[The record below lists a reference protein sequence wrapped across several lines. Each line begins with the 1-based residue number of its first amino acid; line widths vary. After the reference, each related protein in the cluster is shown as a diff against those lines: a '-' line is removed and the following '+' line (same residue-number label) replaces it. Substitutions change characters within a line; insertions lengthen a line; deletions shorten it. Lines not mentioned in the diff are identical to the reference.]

1 MRIFNEDKTVQMY
14 LDEDRVEDG
23 DFIDIPDNLIC
34 DLSKGKLVSDTL
46 IEHIPEQ
53 QEIQE
58 QWHYRTIKEYPNG
71 GKDVE
76 KVIDV
81 VGQPYIAEH
90 DEVEDILVYK
100 PYSEQELK
108 KLEDEKKL
116 SELINWFDNYF
127 DKQLNQSL
135 WQDDFTVSHDD
146 YFNKDYA
153 NIDKLKAQAKIV
165 RNEIRELRK

>member
-14 LDEDRVEDG
+14 LKEDRVEDG
-23 DFIDIPDNLIC
+23 DFIDIPDSLIC
-34 DLSKGKLVSDTL
+34 DLSKGKLENDTL

-58 QWHYRTIKEYPNG
+58 QWHYETIKEYPNG

-100 PYSEQELK
+100 PYSEQEIKVIKNNNRIAELK
-108 KLEDEKKL
+108 QKLQETDYKAIKYAEGELSSEEYAETKAQRRAWREEINKLEE
-116 SELINWFDNYF
+116 EL
-127 DKQLNQSL
+127 
-135 WQDDFTVSHDD
+135 
-146 YFNKDYA
+146 KDA
-153 NIDKLKAQAKIV
+153 NNSI
-165 RNEIRELRK
+165 

>member
-14 LDEDRVEDG
+14 LKEDRVEDG
-23 DFIDIPDNLIC
+23 DFIDIPDSLIC

-58 QWHYRTIKEYPNG
+58 QWHYETVKEYSNG

-100 PYSEQELK
+100 PYSEQEIKVINNNNRIIELK
-108 KLEDEKKL
+108 QKLQETDYKAIKYAEGELSVEEYAETKAQRRAWREEINKLEE
-116 SELINWFDNYF
+116 EL
-127 DKQLNQSL
+127 
-135 WQDDFTVSHDD
+135 
-146 YFNKDYA
+146 KDA
-153 NIDKLKAQAKIV
+153 NNSI
-165 RNEIRELRK
+165 

>member
-14 LDEDRVEDG
+14 LKEDRVEDG

-34 DLSKGKLVSDTL
+34 DLSKGKLESDTL

-58 QWHYRTIKEYPNG
+58 QWHYETVKEYPNG

-100 PYSEQELK
+100 PYSQQEIKVIKNNNRIAELK
-108 KLEDEKKL
+108 QKLQETGSKAIKYAEG
-116 SELINWFDNYF
+116 ELFEAVVG
-127 DKQLNQSL
+127 KAAAP
-135 WQDDFTVSHDD
+135 DDFLCVVS
-146 YFNKDYA
+146 
-153 NIDKLKAQAKIV
+153 
-165 RNEIRELRK
+165 

>member
-14 LDEDRVEDG
+14 LAEDRVEDG
-23 DFIDIPDNLIC
+23 DFIDIPDSLIC

-58 QWHYRTIKEYPNG
+58 QWHYETIKEYSNG

-100 PYSEQELK
+100 PYSQQEIKTIKNNNRIIELK
-108 KLEDEKKL
+108 QKLEDTDYKAIKYAEGEL
-116 SELINWFDNYF
+116 SREE
-127 DKQLNQSL
+127 
-135 WQDDFTVSHDD
+135 
-146 YFNKDYA
+146 YA
-153 NIDKLKAQAKIV
+153 ETKAQRRAW
-165 RNEIRELRK
+165 REEINKLEEELKDDSNSI

>member
-14 LDEDRVEDG
+14 LKEDRVEDG
-23 DFIDIPDNLIC
+23 DYIDIPDNLIC

-100 PYSEQELK
+100 PYTEQEIKVIENNNRIIELK
-108 KLEDEKKL
+108 QKLKETDYKAIKYAEGELSVEEYAETKAQRRAWREEINKLEE
-116 SELINWFDNYF
+116 EL
-127 DKQLNQSL
+127 K
-135 WQDDFTVSHDD
+135 
-146 YFNKDYA
+146 
-153 NIDKLKAQAKIV
+153 
-165 RNEIRELRK
+165 

>member
-1 MRIFNEDKTVQMY
+1 MRIFNENKTVQMY
-14 LDEDRVEDG
+14 LAEDRVEDG

-34 DLSKGKLVSDTL
+34 DLSKGKLENDTL

-58 QWHYRTIKEYPNG
+58 QWHYETVKEYPNG

-100 PYSEQELK
+100 PFSEQEIKTIKNNNRIIELK
-108 KLEDEKKL
+108 QKLEDTDYKAIKYAEGEL
-116 SELINWFDNYF
+116 SVEE
-127 DKQLNQSL
+127 
-135 WQDDFTVSHDD
+135 
-146 YFNKDYA
+146 YA
-153 NIDKLKAQAKIV
+153 ETKAQRRAW
-165 RNEIRELRK
+165 REEINKLEEELKDANNSI

>member
-14 LDEDRVEDG
+14 LKEDRVEDG
-23 DFIDIPDNLIC
+23 DFIDIPDSLIC

-58 QWHYRTIKEYPNG
+58 QWHYETVKEYPNG

-100 PYSEQELK
+100 PYSEQEIKVIKNNNRIVELK
-108 KLEDEKKL
+108 QKLQETDYKAIKYSEGELSAEEYAETKKHRRAWREEINKLEE
-116 SELINWFDNYF
+116 EL
-127 DKQLNQSL
+127 
-135 WQDDFTVSHDD
+135 
-146 YFNKDYA
+146 KDA
-153 NIDKLKAQAKIV
+153 NNSI
-165 RNEIRELRK
+165 

>member
-14 LDEDRVEDG
+14 LKEDRVEDG
-23 DFIDIPDNLIC
+23 DFIDIPNSLIC
-34 DLSKGKLVSDTL
+34 DLSKGKLINDTL

-58 QWHYRTIKEYPNG
+58 QWHYETVKEYPNG

-100 PYSEQELK
+100 PYSEQEIKVIKNNNRIIELK
-108 KLEDEKKL
+108 QKLQETDYKAIKYAEGELSVEEYAETKAQRRAWREEINKLEE
-116 SELINWFDNYF
+116 EL
-127 DKQLNQSL
+127 K
-135 WQDDFTVSHDD
+135 
-146 YFNKDYA
+146 
-153 NIDKLKAQAKIV
+153 
-165 RNEIRELRK
+165 

>member
-14 LDEDRVEDG
+14 LAEDRVEDG
-23 DFIDIPDNLIC
+23 DFIDIPDSLIC
-34 DLSKGKLVSDTL
+34 DLSKGKLENDTL

-58 QWHYRTIKEYPNG
+58 QWHYRTIKEYANG

-100 PYSEQELK
+100 PYSEQEIK
-108 KLEDEKKL
+108 TIKNNNRI
-116 SELINWFDNYF
+116 SEL
-127 DKQLNQSL
+127 KQKL
-135 WQDDFTVSHDD
+135 QDTD
-146 YFNKDYA
+146 YKAIKYA
-153 NIDKLKAQAKIV
+153 EGELSVEEYAETKAQRRAW
-165 RNEIRELRK
+165 REEINRLEEELKDANNSI

>member
-14 LDEDRVEDG
+14 LKEDRLEDG
-23 DFIDIPDNLIC
+23 DYIDIPDNLIC
-34 DLSKGKLVSDTL
+34 DLSKGKLENDTL

-58 QWHYRTIKEYPNG
+58 QWHYETVKEYPNG

-76 KVIDV
+76 RVIDV

-100 PYSEQELK
+100 PYTEQEIKVIENNNRIIELK
-108 KLEDEKKL
+108 QKLAETDYKAIKYAEGELSVEEYAETKAQRRAWREEINKLEE
-116 SELINWFDNYF
+116 EL
-127 DKQLNQSL
+127 
-135 WQDDFTVSHDD
+135 
-146 YFNKDYA
+146 KDV
-153 NIDKLKAQAKIV
+153 NNSI
-165 RNEIRELRK
+165 

>member
-14 LDEDRVEDG
+14 LKEDRVEDG
-23 DFIDIPDNLIC
+23 DFIDIPDSLIC
-34 DLSKGKLVSDTL
+34 DLSKGKLENDTL

-58 QWHYRTIKEYPNG
+58 QWHYETVKEYPNG

-100 PYSEQELK
+100 PYSEQEIKVIKNNNRIAELK
-108 KLEDEKKL
+108 QKLQETDYKAIKYAEGELSVEEYAETKAQRRAWREEINKLEE
-116 SELINWFDNYF
+116 EL
-127 DKQLNQSL
+127 
-135 WQDDFTVSHDD
+135 
-146 YFNKDYA
+146 KDA
-153 NIDKLKAQAKIV
+153 NNSI
-165 RNEIRELRK
+165 

>member
-1 MRIFNEDKTVQMY
+1 MRIFNENKTVQMY
-14 LDEDRVEDG
+14 LKEDRVEDG
-23 DFIDIPDNLIC
+23 DYIDIPDDLIC

-58 QWHYRTIKEYPNG
+58 QWHYETIKEYPNG

-100 PYSEQELK
+100 PYSEQEIKVIENNNRIIELK
-108 KLEDEKKL
+108 QKLQETDYKAIKYSEGELSAEEYAETKKHRRAWREEINKLEE
-116 SELINWFDNYF
+116 EL
-127 DKQLNQSL
+127 
-135 WQDDFTVSHDD
+135 
-146 YFNKDYA
+146 KDA
-153 NIDKLKAQAKIV
+153 NNSI
-165 RNEIRELRK
+165 

>member
-14 LDEDRVEDG
+14 LKEDRVEDG

-34 DLSKGKLVSDTL
+34 DLSKGKLENDTL

-58 QWHYRTIKEYPNG
+58 QWHYETIKEYPNG

-81 VGQPYIAEH
+81 IGQPYIAEH

-100 PYSEQELK
+100 PYSEQEIKVIKNNNRIIELK
-108 KLEDEKKL
+108 QKLKETDYKAIKYAEGELSVEEYAETKAQRRAWREEINKLEE
-116 SELINWFDNYF
+116 EL
-127 DKQLNQSL
+127 
-135 WQDDFTVSHDD
+135 
-146 YFNKDYA
+146 KDA
-153 NIDKLKAQAKIV
+153 NNSI
-165 RNEIRELRK
+165 

>member
-14 LDEDRVEDG
+14 LKEDRVEDG

-58 QWHYRTIKEYPNG
+58 QWHYETVKEYSNG

-100 PYSEQELK
+100 PYSEQEIKVIKNNNRIAELK
-108 KLEDEKKL
+108 QKLQETDYKAIKYAEGELTEEEYAPMKAQRKAWREEINKLEE
-116 SELINWFDNYF
+116 ELKYVNNSI
-127 DKQLNQSL
+127 
-135 WQDDFTVSHDD
+135 
-146 YFNKDYA
+146 
-153 NIDKLKAQAKIV
+153 
-165 RNEIRELRK
+165 

>member
-1 MRIFNEDKTVQMY
+1 MRIFNGDKTVQMY
-14 LDEDRVEDG
+14 LKEDRVEDG
-23 DFIDIPDNLIC
+23 DFIEIPESLIC
-34 DLSKGKLVSDTL
+34 DLSKGKLENDTL

-58 QWHYRTIKEYPNG
+58 QWHYETIKEYPNG

-100 PYSEQELK
+100 PYSEQEIKTINNNNEIAELK
-108 KLEDEKKL
+108 QKLKDTDYKAIKYSEGELSIEEYAKTKAQRRAWREEINKLEE
-116 SELINWFDNYF
+116 
-127 DKQLNQSL
+127 
-135 WQDDFTVSHDD
+135 
-146 YFNKDYA
+146 
-153 NIDKLKAQAKIV
+153 KLKDVNNSI
-165 RNEIRELRK
+165 

>member
-14 LDEDRVEDG
+14 LKEDRVEDG
-23 DFIDIPDNLIC
+23 DFINIPDDLIC

-100 PYSEQELK
+100 PYSEQEIKVIKNNNRIIELK
-108 KLEDEKKL
+108 QKLQETDYKAIKYSEGELSAEEYAETKAQRRAWREEINKLEE
-116 SELINWFDNYF
+116 EL
-127 DKQLNQSL
+127 K
-135 WQDDFTVSHDD
+135 DDS
-146 YFNKDYA
+146 NS
-153 NIDKLKAQAKIV
+153 I
-165 RNEIRELRK
+165 

>member
-14 LDEDRVEDG
+14 LKEDRVEDG
-23 DFIDIPDNLIC
+23 DYIDIPDDLIC
-34 DLSKGKLVSDTL
+34 DLSKGKLENDTL

-58 QWHYRTIKEYPNG
+58 QWHYETIKEYPNG

-100 PYSEQELK
+100 PYSQQEIKAIKNNNRIVELK
-108 KLEDEKKL
+108 QKLQETDYKAIKYSEGELSAEEYAETKAQRRAWREEINKLEE
-116 SELINWFDNYF
+116 EL
-127 DKQLNQSL
+127 
-135 WQDDFTVSHDD
+135 
-146 YFNKDYA
+146 KDG
-153 NIDKLKAQAKIV
+153 NNSI
-165 RNEIRELRK
+165 

>member
-14 LDEDRVEDG
+14 LKEDRVEDG
-23 DFIDIPDNLIC
+23 DFIDIPDDLIC
-34 DLSKGKLVSDTL
+34 DLSKGKLENDTL

-58 QWHYRTIKEYPNG
+58 QWHYETIKEYPNG

-90 DEVEDILVYK
+90 DEVEYILVYK
-100 PYSEQELK
+100 PFSEQEIKVIDNNNRIAELK
-108 KLEDEKKL
+108 QKLEDTDYKAIKYSEGELSAEEYAETKAYRRAWREEINKL
-116 SELINWFDNYF
+116 EEEL
-127 DKQLNQSL
+127 
-135 WQDDFTVSHDD
+135 
-146 YFNKDYA
+146 KDA
-153 NIDKLKAQAKIV
+153 NNSI
-165 RNEIRELRK
+165 

>member
-1 MRIFNEDKTVQMY
+1 MRIFNEDKTMQMY
-14 LDEDRVEDG
+14 LKEDRVEDG
-23 DFIDIPDNLIC
+23 DFIDIPDSLIC
-34 DLSKGKLVSDTL
+34 DLSKGKLVNDTL

-58 QWHYRTIKEYPNG
+58 QWHYETIKEYPNG

-100 PYSEQELK
+100 PYSEQEIKVIKNNNRIAELK
-108 KLEDEKKL
+108 QKLQETDYKAIKYAEGELSEEEYAETKTQRRAWREEINKLEE
-116 SELINWFDNYF
+116 EL
-127 DKQLNQSL
+127 K
-135 WQDDFTVSHDD
+135 
-146 YFNKDYA
+146 
-153 NIDKLKAQAKIV
+153 
-165 RNEIRELRK
+165 

>member
-1 MRIFNEDKTVQMY
+1 MRIFNENKTVQMY
-14 LDEDRVEDG
+14 LAKDRVEDG
-23 DFIDIPDNLIC
+23 DYIDIPDSLIC
-34 DLSKGKLVSDTL
+34 DLSKGKLENDTL

-58 QWHYRTIKEYPNG
+58 QWHYKTIKEYPNG

-100 PYSEQELK
+100 PYSEHEIKTIKNNNKISELK
-108 KLEDEKKL
+108 QKLAETDYKAIKYAEGELSVEEYAETKSQRRAWREEINKLEE
-116 SELINWFDNYF
+116 EL
-127 DKQLNQSL
+127 
-135 WQDDFTVSHDD
+135 
-146 YFNKDYA
+146 KDA
-153 NIDKLKAQAKIV
+153 NNSI
-165 RNEIRELRK
+165 

>member
-14 LDEDRVEDG
+14 LEEDRVEVG

-58 QWHYRTIKEYPNG
+58 QWHYKTVKEYENG

-90 DEVEDILVYK
+90 DEVENILVYK
-100 PYSEQELK
+100 PYSEQEIKVIKNNNRIAELK
-108 KLEDEKKL
+108 QKLQETDYKAIKYSEGELSVEEYAETKAQRRAWREEINKLEE
-116 SELINWFDNYF
+116 EL
-127 DKQLNQSL
+127 
-135 WQDDFTVSHDD
+135 
-146 YFNKDYA
+146 KDA
-153 NIDKLKAQAKIV
+153 NNSI
-165 RNEIRELRK
+165 

>member
-14 LDEDRVEDG
+14 LKEDRVEDG
-23 DFIDIPDNLIC
+23 DFIDIPDDLIC

-76 KVIDV
+76 QVIDV

-100 PYSEQELK
+100 PYSEQEIKIIKNNNRIIELK
-108 KLEDEKKL
+108 QKLQETDYKAIKYSEGELSAEEYAETKAQRRAWREEINKLEE
-116 SELINWFDNYF
+116 EL
-127 DKQLNQSL
+127 
-135 WQDDFTVSHDD
+135 
-146 YFNKDYA
+146 KDA
-153 NIDKLKAQAKIV
+153 NNSI
-165 RNEIRELRK
+165 

>member
-14 LDEDRVEDG
+14 LKEDRVEDG

-34 DLSKGKLVSDTL
+34 DLSKGKLENDTL

-58 QWHYRTIKEYPNG
+58 QWHYETIKEYPNG

-100 PYSEQELK
+100 PYSEQEIKVIKNNNRIAELK
-108 KLEDEKKL
+108 QKLQETDYKAIKYAEGELSSEEYAETKAQRRAWREEINKLEE
-116 SELINWFDNYF
+116 EL
-127 DKQLNQSL
+127 
-135 WQDDFTVSHDD
+135 
-146 YFNKDYA
+146 KDA
-153 NIDKLKAQAKIV
+153 NNSI
-165 RNEIRELRK
+165 

>member
-1 MRIFNEDKTVQMY
+1 MRIFNEDKTMQMY
-14 LDEDRVEDG
+14 LKEDRVEDG
-23 DFIDIPDNLIC
+23 DFIDIPDSLIC
-34 DLSKGKLVSDTL
+34 DLSKGKLENDTL

-58 QWHYRTIKEYPNG
+58 QWHYETVEEYPNG

-100 PYSEQELK
+100 PYSEQEIKVIKNNNRIAELK
-108 KLEDEKKL
+108 QKLQETDYKAIKYAEGELSVEEYAETKAQRRAWREEINKLEE
-116 SELINWFDNYF
+116 EI
-127 DKQLNQSL
+127 
-135 WQDDFTVSHDD
+135 
-146 YFNKDYA
+146 KDA
-153 NIDKLKAQAKIV
+153 NNSI
-165 RNEIRELRK
+165 

>member
-14 LDEDRVEDG
+14 LKEDRVEDG

-34 DLSKGKLVSDTL
+34 DLSKGKLVNDTL

-58 QWHYRTIKEYPNG
+58 QWHYRTIKEYSNG

-100 PYSEQELK
+100 PYSEQEIKTIKNNNRIIELK
-108 KLEDEKKL
+108 QKLKDTDYKAIKYAEGELSVEEYSETKAQRRAWREEINKLEE
-116 SELINWFDNYF
+116 EL
-127 DKQLNQSL
+127 K
-135 WQDDFTVSHDD
+135 
-146 YFNKDYA
+146 
-153 NIDKLKAQAKIV
+153 
-165 RNEIRELRK
+165 

>member
-14 LDEDRVEDG
+14 LKEDRVEDG
-23 DFIDIPDNLIC
+23 DFIDIPESLIC

-58 QWHYRTIKEYPNG
+58 QWHYETIKEYPNG

-100 PYSEQELK
+100 PYSEQEIKAIKNNNRIIELK
-108 KLEDEKKL
+108 QKLQETDYKAIKYSEGELSAEEYAETKAQRRAWREEINKLEE
-116 SELINWFDNYF
+116 EL
-127 DKQLNQSL
+127 
-135 WQDDFTVSHDD
+135 
-146 YFNKDYA
+146 KDA
-153 NIDKLKAQAKIV
+153 NNSI
-165 RNEIRELRK
+165 

>member
-14 LDEDRVEDG
+14 LKEDRVEDG

-58 QWHYRTIKEYPNG
+58 QWHYETVKEYPNG

-100 PYSEQELK
+100 PYSEQEIKVINNNNRIIELK
-108 KLEDEKKL
+108 QKLQETDYKAIKYAEGELSVEEYAETKAQRRAWREEINKLEE
-116 SELINWFDNYF
+116 EL
-127 DKQLNQSL
+127 
-135 WQDDFTVSHDD
+135 
-146 YFNKDYA
+146 KDA
-153 NIDKLKAQAKIV
+153 NNSI
-165 RNEIRELRK
+165 

>member
-1 MRIFNEDKTVQMY
+1 MRIFNENKTVQMY
-14 LDEDRVEDG
+14 LEEDRVEDG
-23 DFIDIPDNLIC
+23 DFIDIPDDLIC
-34 DLSKGKLVSDTL
+34 DLSKGKLESDTL

-58 QWHYRTIKEYPNG
+58 QWHYETIKEYPNG

-100 PYSEQELK
+100 PYSQQEIKAIKNNNRIVELK
-108 KLEDEKKL
+108 QKLQETDYKAIKYAEGELSVEEYAETKAQRRAWREEINKLEE
-116 SELINWFDNYF
+116 EL
-127 DKQLNQSL
+127 
-135 WQDDFTVSHDD
+135 
-146 YFNKDYA
+146 KDA
-153 NIDKLKAQAKIV
+153 NNSI
-165 RNEIRELRK
+165 

>member
-14 LDEDRVEDG
+14 LKEDRVEDG
-23 DFIDIPDNLIC
+23 DYIDIPDSLIC
-34 DLSKGKLVSDTL
+34 DLSKGKLESDTL

-58 QWHYRTIKEYPNG
+58 QWHYETVKEYPNG

-100 PYSEQELK
+100 HYSEQEIKVIENNNRIIELK
-108 KLEDEKKL
+108 QKLQDTDYKAIKYSEGELSAEEYAETKAQRRAWREEINKLEE
-116 SELINWFDNYF
+116 EL
-127 DKQLNQSL
+127 
-135 WQDDFTVSHDD
+135 
-146 YFNKDYA
+146 KDA
-153 NIDKLKAQAKIV
+153 NNSI
-165 RNEIRELRK
+165 

>member
-14 LDEDRVEDG
+14 LAEDRVEDG
-23 DFIDIPDNLIC
+23 DFIDIPENLIC

-58 QWHYRTIKEYPNG
+58 QWHYETVKEYSNG

-100 PYSEQELK
+100 PYSQQEIKAIKNNNRIAELK
-108 KLEDEKKL
+108 QKLQETDYKAIKYSEGELSAEEYAETKAQRRAWREEINKLEE
-116 SELINWFDNYF
+116 EL
-127 DKQLNQSL
+127 
-135 WQDDFTVSHDD
+135 
-146 YFNKDYA
+146 KDA
-153 NIDKLKAQAKIV
+153 NNSI
-165 RNEIRELRK
+165 

>member
-1 MRIFNEDKTVQMY
+1 MRIFNEDKTMQMY
-14 LDEDRVEDG
+14 LKEDRVEDG
-23 DFIDIPDNLIC
+23 DFIDIPDSLIC
-34 DLSKGKLVSDTL
+34 DLSKGKLVNDTL

-58 QWHYRTIKEYPNG
+58 QWHYETIKEYPNG

-100 PYSEQELK
+100 PYSEQEIKVIKNNNRIAELK
-108 KLEDEKKL
+108 QKLQETDYKAIKYAEGELSVEEYAETKAQRRAWREEINKLEE
-116 SELINWFDNYF
+116 EI
-127 DKQLNQSL
+127 
-135 WQDDFTVSHDD
+135 
-146 YFNKDYA
+146 KDA
-153 NIDKLKAQAKIV
+153 NNSI
-165 RNEIRELRK
+165 

>member
-14 LDEDRVEDG
+14 IAEDRVEDG

-34 DLSKGKLVSDTL
+34 DLSKGKLENDTL

-58 QWHYRTIKEYPNG
+58 QWHYETVKEYENG

-100 PYSEQELK
+100 PYSEQEIKVIDNNNRIIELK
-108 KLEDEKKL
+108 QKLQETDYKAIKYAEGELSEEEYAETKAQRRAWREEINKLEE
-116 SELINWFDNYF
+116 EL
-127 DKQLNQSL
+127 
-135 WQDDFTVSHDD
+135 
-146 YFNKDYA
+146 KDA
-153 NIDKLKAQAKIV
+153 NNSI
-165 RNEIRELRK
+165 

>member
-34 DLSKGKLVSDTL
+34 DLSKGKLESDTL

-58 QWHYRTIKEYPNG
+58 QWHYETVKEYPNG

-90 DEVEDILVYK
+90 DEVEDILVFK
-100 PYSEQELK
+100 PYSEQEIKVIKNNNRIIELK
-108 KLEDEKKL
+108 QKLQETDYKAIKYAEGELSVEEYAETKAQRRAWREEINKLEE
-116 SELINWFDNYF
+116 EL
-127 DKQLNQSL
+127 K
-135 WQDDFTVSHDD
+135 
-146 YFNKDYA
+146 
-153 NIDKLKAQAKIV
+153 
-165 RNEIRELRK
+165 

>member
-34 DLSKGKLVSDTL
+34 DLSKGKLESDTL
-46 IEHIPEQ
+46 IEHIPEH

-58 QWHYRTIKEYPNG
+58 QWHYETVKEYPNG

-76 KVIDV
+76 RVIDV

-90 DEVEDILVYK
+90 DEVEDILVFK
-100 PYSEQELK
+100 PYSEQEIKVIKNNNRIIELK
-108 KLEDEKKL
+108 QKLQETDYKAIKYAEGELSVEEYAETKAQRRAWREEINKLEE
-116 SELINWFDNYF
+116 EL
-127 DKQLNQSL
+127 K
-135 WQDDFTVSHDD
+135 
-146 YFNKDYA
+146 
-153 NIDKLKAQAKIV
+153 
-165 RNEIRELRK
+165 

>member
-14 LDEDRVEDG
+14 LAEDRVEDG
-23 DFIDIPDNLIC
+23 DYIDIPDNLIC
-34 DLSKGKLVSDTL
+34 DLSKGKLENDTL

-58 QWHYRTIKEYPNG
+58 QWHYKTVKEYPNG

-81 VGQPYIAEH
+81 IGQPYIAEH

-100 PYSEQELK
+100 PYSEQEIKVIKNNNRIIELK
-108 KLEDEKKL
+108 QKLQETDYKAIKYAEGELSGEEYAETKAQRRAWREEINKLEE
-116 SELINWFDNYF
+116 EL
-127 DKQLNQSL
+127 
-135 WQDDFTVSHDD
+135 
-146 YFNKDYA
+146 KDA
-153 NIDKLKAQAKIV
+153 NNSI
-165 RNEIRELRK
+165 